1 MSKWI
6 DRFNNHAL
14 IGVWANLLELT
25 QDESLVE
32 GATEDIVEDV
42 ARLRKVISYL
52 NGTFESIDPE
62 LTPFNHLTNLQKTA
76 QNCINEINA
85 YKGNKN
91 SGHLTNA
98 NNHADTLLVQF
109 QQTPASIHAISP
121 ENIKESVSAY
131 SETIG
136 SYISKYR
143 NETEKSV
150 SDLSE
155 YINKLDREVEKRE
168 AKLAELSVQ
177 IENVEQTIQKQ
188 TSEFNTQYQ
197 SSEKSRSEKFEKELE
212 EYSQRSEEN
221 IEKYKNKV
229 DEEFS
234 SLSLKASKIIE
245 VLTTLQDDASKVYGV
260 TINTLQA
267 GAYSSYANN
276 EEKVANRYRLFASL
290 LMLLGV
296 GFLVLPE
303 LRLIFENGN
312 YVFDWVKVVGRIPLS
327 LVVFVPAFYFAK
339 ESGKHRANE
348 ITNRRR
354 QHILTTLDPY
364 VELMDSKNA
373 EDLRVHVAK
382 TVFSEISSSGES
394 KESETGNILSQ
405 LANLAKQIKGG

>member
-52 NGTFESIDPE
+52 NGAFESIDPE
-62 LTPFNHLTNLQKTA
+62 LTPFNHLTNLQKSA

-98 NNHADTLLVQF
+98 NNHADTLLIQF

-136 SYISKYR
+136 SYISKYK

-155 YINKLDREVEKRE
+155 YITKLDREVEKRR
-168 AKLAELSVQ
+168 LSW
-177 IENVEQTIQKQ
+177 
-188 TSEFNTQYQ
+188 Q
-197 SSEKSRSEKFEKELE
+197 S
-212 EYSQRSEEN
+212 
-221 IEKYKNKV
+221 
-229 DEEFS
+229 
-234 SLSLKASKIIE
+234 
-245 VLTTLQDDASKVYGV
+245 
-260 TINTLQA
+260 
-267 GAYSSYANN
+267 
-276 EEKVANRYRLFASL
+276 
-290 LMLLGV
+290 
-296 GFLVLPE
+296 
-303 LRLIFENGN
+303 
-312 YVFDWVKVVGRIPLS
+312 
-327 LVVFVPAFYFAK
+327 
-339 ESGKHRANE
+339 
-348 ITNRRR
+348 
-354 QHILTTLDPY
+354 
-364 VELMDSKNA
+364 
-373 EDLRVHVAK
+373 
-382 TVFSEISSSGES
+382 
-394 KESETGNILSQ
+394 
-405 LANLAKQIKGG
+405 

>member
-6 DRFNNHAL
+6 DRFNSHAL
-14 IGVWANLLELT
+14 IGVWSNLIELI
-25 QDESLVE
+25 QDENLVE
-32 GATEDIVEDV
+32 EATEDSVEDI
-42 ARLRKVISYL
+42 ARLRKVICYL

-62 LTPFNHLTNLQKTA
+62 ITPFNQLTNIQKTA

-91 SGHLTNA
+91 AGHLQNA
-98 NNHADTLLVQF
+98 NNQADTLLIQF
-109 QQTPASIHAISP
+109 QQTPASVNAVSP

-131 SETIG
+131 SKTIG
-136 SYISKYR
+136 SFISKYKA
-143 NETEKSV
+143 ETEESV
-150 SDLSE
+150 SELAQH
-155 YINKLDREVEKRE
+155 INALDKDIEEKE
-168 AKLAELSVQ
+168 SKLAGLSAQ

-188 TSEFNTQYQ
+188 TAEFNTQYQ
-197 SSEKSRSEKFEKELE
+197 QSEKLRSEKFEKELSA
-212 EYSQRSEEN
+212 YSQRSEEN
-221 IEKYKNKV
+221 IGKYQNKA

-234 SLSLKASKIIE
+234 SLSLKAGKIIE

-267 GAYSSYANN
+267 GAYSSYAND
-276 EEKVANRYRLFASL
+276 EKKVANRYRLFASI
-290 LMLLGV
+290 LMLFGV

-303 LRLIFENGN
+303 LKLIIENGS

-339 ESGKHRANE
+339 ESGKHRVNE

-364 VELMDSKNA
+364 IELMDSKNA
-373 EDLRVHVAK
+373 EELRVHVAK
-382 TVFSEISSSGES
+382 TVFSENSSSSDS

-405 LANLAKQIKGG
+405 LANLAKQIKGS